1 MWYYNNKYNLF
12 IGYNLSYIII
22 IIRKILICKT
32 LVRFF
37 LIFIRCYKLEV
48 INLAI
53 LDRIIELLG
62 ERNQQDLTDY
72 LGLKKSAFTDWK
84 GGKSNSY
91 QKYLVQIAE
100 YFNVSIDY
108 LVTGKITSDSL
119 SPKETNLIMSYRE
132 LSEQGQ
138 EYIEHQIFIA
148 KEIYKKQDISEPAE
162 AVI

>member
-1 MWYYNNKYNLF
+1 M
-12 IGYNLSYIII
+12 
-22 IIRKILICKT
+22 
-32 LVRFF
+32 
-37 LIFIRCYKLEV
+37 
-48 INLAI
+48 AI

-148 KEIYKKQDISEPAE
+148 KEIYKKQDISGPAE